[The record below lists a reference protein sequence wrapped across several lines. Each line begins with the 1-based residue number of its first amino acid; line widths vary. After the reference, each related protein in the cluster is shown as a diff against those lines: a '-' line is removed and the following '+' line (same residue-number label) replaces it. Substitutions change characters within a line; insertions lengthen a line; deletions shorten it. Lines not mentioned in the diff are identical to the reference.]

1 MRRHEVIGSIA
12 WSVLTVLTALSGWS
26 AQNALN
32 VTIEGAD
39 ASLGAQFFILSEN

>member
-1 MRRHEVIGSIA
+1 MGSVRRHEVIGSIA
-12 WSVLTVLTALSGWS
+12 SSVLTALSGWS

-32 VTIEGAD
+32 VMIEGAD